1 MLEARLHLDISIFW
15 FIYFHVAT
23 HLTHFTLKGNCV
35 EAFSKYGESLD
46 VMRRVYGADH
56 PSIADT
62 LKSQA
67 NVHEML
73 GEYFIVYVYCAYIC
87 TCASVGHWWMSACL
101 VYDVLHMYDG
111 QCKTTIVWVQSQN
124 YDLLLSTA

>member
-1 MLEARLHLDISIFW
+1 MVYLSSRGDF
-15 FIYFHVAT
+15 
-23 HLTHFTLKGNCV
+23 LTTYLIGNCV

-73 GEYFIVYVYCAYIC
+73 GKYCIVYVYCACIC
-87 TCASVGHWWMSACL
+87 ACVSVGLC
-101 VYDVLHMYDG
+101 VDVCMLG
-111 QCKTTIVWVQSQN
+111 V
-124 YDLLLSTA
+124 

>member
-1 MLEARLHLDISIFW
+1 MVYLFSRCDILT
-15 FIYFHVAT
+15 T
-23 HLTHFTLKGNCV
+23 HLAHSTPKGNCV

-73 GEYFIVYVYCAYIC
+73 GKYGIVYVC
-87 TCASVGHWWMSACL
+87 TFFYGISFTCMTGCVKFVSENKDS
-101 VYDVLHMYDG
+101 
-111 QCKTTIVWVQSQN
+111 
-124 YDLLLSTA
+124 